1 MSPRSFPKSSIGAFL
16 PAILCGIAGAASA
29 ATEIKGAAILDH
41 PCGKVAVKQVG
52 LVHDGKF
59 DEANKL
65 STKEMQE
72 QWKAMPAKD
81 KTEMSGMAKLMA
93 PTSEQFTATVK
104 AGGVLVVDGDG
115 ATLTTKTTTKDA
127 NGSSTETTTQ
137 KFKLSGGE
145 CLVSRQRSSSST

>member
-1 MSPRSFPKSSIGAFL
+1 MNSRPALKPCLGAFV
-16 PAILCGIAGAASA
+16 PAVLCGIAGAASA
-29 ATEIKGAAILDH
+29 AAEIRGAAILDH
-41 PCGKVAVKQVG
+41 PCGKVAVKQVA

-81 KTEMSGMAKLMA
+81 KMEMSGMAKLMSPA
-93 PTSEQFTATVK
+93 PEQFTAAVK
-104 AGGVLVVDGDG
+104 AGGVLVVDGD
-115 ATLTTKTTTKDA
+115 AAALTTKTTTKDA

-137 KFKLSGGE
+137 KFKLTGGE
-145 CLVSRQRSSSST
+145 CLVSR

>member
-1 MSPRSFPKSSIGAFL
+1 MNRRRLPSFCIGALL
-16 PAILCGIAGAASA
+16 PIAMCCIGETAYGAS
-29 ATEIKGAAILDH
+29 EIKGAAILDH

-52 LVHDGKF
+52 LVHAGNF

-81 KTEMSGMAKLMA
+81 RAEMSGLAKAMS
-93 PTSEQFTATVK
+93 PTQEQFTAAVK
-104 AGGVLVVDGDG
+104 AGGVLVVDGPS
-115 ATLTTKTTTKDA
+115 ATLTTTTTTKDA

-137 KFKLSGGE
+137 KFRVTGSE
-145 CLVSRQRSSSST
+145 CLVSR